1 MTCILWKHTSLKK
14 VYKMDQQDSSF
25 GIELNRK
32 LAAMLRVCQAAKA
45 VLEAEV
51 AALRVEI
58 ATLRESNTRQEIINQ
73 ELGQKVQTQTE
84 QLEHQADEK
93 WHVNMEKVSFRRV
106 STPEK
111 KVLSALYDI
120 QRDTPQT
127 IRGDY
132 KVTERQLMEATG
144 MSKSTLWRHMNSVE
158 TKGLISTREESGQG
172 RQRYVKVDTAIMRNP
187 FAIHKIV
194 PVDRT
199 EKRGGL
205 REEKPVCFNC
215 GSTRVRGY
223 RHDCLECTDCGWS
236 TDDREIYEIEQTI
249 DQADTAEM
257 PTVRLPVVK
266 PRLSLPI
273 TPLPATVSPPG
284 PDELCANCHRPRSVC
299 WYPSRVA
306 AGQWSAS
313 CQDHLVRKNYA

>member
-1 MTCILWKHTSLKK
+1 
-14 VYKMDQQDSSF
+14 MDQKDSSF
-25 GIELNRK
+25 RIELNRK
-32 LAAMLRVCQAAKA
+32 LAEMLRVCQAAKA
-45 VLEAEV
+45 ILEAEV
-51 AALRVEI
+51 AALRAEI
-58 ATLRESNTRQEIINQ
+58 AMLRESNTRQEIVLQ
-73 ELGQKVQTQTE
+73 ELGQRVQSQAA
-84 QLEHQADEK
+84 QLESQADEK
-93 WHVNMEKVSFRRV
+93 WHYNMEKVSFRRV

-120 QRDTPQT
+120 QKDTPQT
-127 IRGDY
+127 VHGDV
-132 KVTERQLMEATG
+132 KVTEKQLMQATG
-144 MSKSTLWRHMNSVE
+144 MSKMTLYRHMTSIE
-158 TKGLISTREESGQG
+158 EKGLIATREEPGQG
-172 RQRYVKVDTAIMRNP
+172 RQRYVKVDTQVMRNP

-215 GSTRVRGY
+215 GSTRVKGY

-236 TDDREIYEIEQTI
+236 TDDREIYEIEQPAI

-257 PTVRLPVVK
+257 PTVRLPIVK
-266 PRLSLPI
+266 PRITLPV
-273 TPLPATVSPPG
+273 TPLPATVAPPG
-284 PDELCANCHRPRSVC
+284 PDELCANCHRPRREC

-313 CQDHLVRKNYA
+313 CQDHLVRSAIS